1 MESPLGAADL
11 PLILGIETSCDET
24 AAAVVERGRHIRS
37 NVVASQIQLHQKFGG
52 VVPEVASR
60 RHVELIMPVIDE
72 ALEQA
77 GVTLADVDGIAVTKG
92 PGLVG
97 SLLVGIA
104 AAKAL
109 AFAGRLPLVGVNH
122 IEGHIY
128 ANFLSHPELE
138 PPLVCLTVAGG
149 HTALFYVPEYGQYE
163 VLGSTRDDA
172 AGEALDKIARVL
184 GLGYPGGPEI
194 DRLARGRDPGEYD
207 LPRAMLD
214 EGYDFSFSGLKTAAL
229 NHINRAKQRGE
240 EIDVGAFAAAFQE
253 AIVDV
258 LVAKAM
264 RAAEEKGVRN
274 VIMAGGVAS
283 NSRLRERMAEAAREL
298 SGGTNSTGAAS
309 KTPSGDGLRVYWP
322 APALCTDNA
331 AMIAAAGYYRLRA
344 GERSPLSLNAQPS
357 LKLR

>member
-1 MESPLGAADL
+1 MGKELQPLESSAVDL

-24 AAAVVERGRHIRS
+24 AAAVVERGRRIHS
-37 NVVASQIQLHQKFGG
+37 NVVASQIALHKKFGG

-60 RHVELIMPVIDE
+60 RHVELMMPVIDE
-72 ALEQA
+72 ALKQA
-77 GVTLADVDGIAVTKG
+77 GVTLADIDGIAVTKG

-109 AFAGRLPLVGVNH
+109 ALASRRPLVGVNH

-149 HTALFYVPEYGQYE
+149 HTVLFYVPEYGQYE
-163 VLGSTRDDA
+163 IMGATRDDA

-184 GLGYPGGPEI
+184 GLSYPGGPEI
-194 DRLARGRDPGEYD
+194 DRLARGQDPNRYP

-229 NHINRAKQRGE
+229 NLINRAKQRGE
-240 EIDVGAFAAAFQE
+240 EIDVPAFAASVQE

-258 LVAKAM
+258 LVTKTM
-264 RAAEEKGVRN
+264 RAAEEKHVKS
-274 VIMAGGVAS
+274 VIMAGGVAA
-283 NSRLRERMAEAAREL
+283 NSRLRERMVLAAQEL
-298 SGGTNSTGAAS
+298 FGPPEEG
-309 KTPSGDGLRVYWP
+309 GLRVYWP
-322 APALCTDNA
+322 EPALCTDNA

-344 GERSPLSLNAQPS
+344 GERSPLSLNAEPG
-357 LKLR
+357 LKLQ

>member
-1 MESPLGAADL
+1 MELSANADL
-11 PLILGIETSCDET
+11 SVVLGIESSCDET

-37 NVVASQIQLHQKFGG
+37 NVVASQIELHQKFGG

-60 RHVELIMPVIDE
+60 RHVELILPVIDE
-72 ALEQA
+72 ALRQA
-77 GVTLADVDGIAVTKG
+77 GATIADLDGIAVTQG

-109 AFAGRLPLVGVNH
+109 SFAGRLPLIGVNH

-149 HTALFYVPEYGQYE
+149 HTVLFYVPEYGEYE
-163 VLGSTRDDA
+163 VMGATRDDA

-194 DRLARGRDPGEYD
+194 DRLARGRDPGTYD
-207 LPRAMLD
+207 LPRAMID
-214 EGYDFSFSGLKTAAL
+214 EGYEFSFSGLKTAAL
-229 NHINRAKQRGE
+229 NHINRARQRGE
-240 EIDVGAFAAAFQE
+240 DIDVGAFAAAFQE

-258 LVAKAM
+258 LVTKTI
-264 RAAEEKGVRN
+264 RAAKEKGVRN

-283 NSRLRERMAEAAREL
+283 NTRLRERMSAAAAEGTRSAGAQAG
-298 SGGTNSTGAAS
+298 GGTEL
-309 KTPSGDGLRVYWP
+309 KVYWP
-322 APALCTDNA
+322 SPILCTDNA

-344 GERSPLSLNAQPS
+344 GERSPLSLNAVPG
-357 LKLR
+357 LKLH

>member
-1 MESPLGAADL
+1 MEVSAADL

-24 AAAVVERGRHIRS
+24 AAAVVERGRIIRS

-60 RHVELIMPVIDE
+60 RHLELMLPVVDE
-72 ALEQA
+72 ALRQA
-77 GVTLADVDGIAVTKG
+77 GVGLSDIDGIAVTKG

-97 SLLVGIA
+97 ALLVGLA

-109 AFAGRLPLVGVNH
+109 ALAGGLPLVGVNH

-128 ANFLSHPELE
+128 ANFLSHPQLE

-149 HTALFYVPEYGQYE
+149 HTAIVYVPDYGQYQI
-163 VLGSTRDDA
+163 LGSTRDDA

-194 DRLARGRDPGEYD
+194 DRLARGQDPNRYE
-207 LPRAMLD
+207 LPRAMLE

-229 NHINRAKQRGE
+229 NVLNRARQRGE
-240 EIDVGAFAAAFQE
+240 DVDVPAFAAAFQE
-253 AIVDV
+253 AVVDV
-258 LVAKAM
+258 LVAKTM
-264 RAAEEKGVRN
+264 RAAQEKRVRS
-274 VIMAGGVAS
+274 VIMAGGVAA
-283 NSRLRERMAEAAREL
+283 NSRLRERMTKAAREL
-298 SGGTNSTGAAS
+298 SATG
-309 KTPSGDGLRVYWP
+309 PGEVRVYWP

-344 GERSPLSLNAQPS
+344 GERSPLSLNAEPG

>member
-1 MESPLGAADL
+1 MRPVESSADL
-11 PLILGIETSCDET
+11 RLILGIETSCDET
-24 AAAVVERGRHIRS
+24 AAAVVEQGRIIRS
-37 NVVASQIQLHQKFGG
+37 SVVASQIEVHQKFGG

-60 RHVELIMPVIDE
+60 RHLELMLPVIDE
-72 ALEQA
+72 ALRQA
-77 GVTLADVDGIAVTKG
+77 GVTLADIDGIAVTKG

-97 SLLVGIA
+97 SLLVGLA

-109 AFAGRLPLVGVNH
+109 ALALGVPFVGVNH

-149 HTALFYVPEYGQYE
+149 HTALVYVPDYGRYE
-163 VLGSTRDDA
+163 ILGSTRDDA

-194 DRLARGRDPGEYD
+194 DRLARGQDPGRYE
-207 LPRAMLD
+207 LPRAMLE

-229 NHINRAKQRGE
+229 NLLNRARQRGE
-240 EIDVGAFAAAFQE
+240 EIDVAAFAASFQE
-253 AIVDV
+253 AVVDV
-258 LVAKAM
+258 LVAKTM
-264 RAAEEKGVRN
+264 RAAAEKRVRS

-283 NSRLRERMAEAAREL
+283 NSRLRERMTQAAREL
-298 SGGTNSTGAAS
+298 GDAA
-309 KTPSGDGLRVYWP
+309 GLGEMRVYWP

-331 AMIAAAGYYRLRA
+331 AMIAAAGYYRLLA
-344 GERSPLSLNAQPS
+344 GERSPLSLNAEPS

>member
-1 MESPLGAADL
+1 MGLPQDGVDL
-11 PLILGIETSCDET
+11 PLILGIESSCDET

-37 NVVASQIQLHQKFGG
+37 NVVASQVQLHQKFGG

-60 RHVELIMPVIDE
+60 RHVELIMPVIEE

-163 VLGSTRDDA
+163 VMGSTRDDA

-194 DRLARGRDPGEYD
+194 DRLAKGRDPGEYD

-258 LVAKAM
+258 LVAKTM
-264 RAAEEKGVRN
+264 LAAEEKGVKS

-283 NSRLRERMAEAAREL
+283 NSRLRERMAEAARE
-298 SGGTNSTGAAS
+298 SDTGMN
-309 KTPSGDGLRVYWP
+309 VYWP